1 MFLHF
6 FIFSLPI
13 TRSLTKTKY
22 TMPPKIFVEITK
34 SINRIR
40 STLLKP
46 VDSITSRST
55 NITQIIDISNDT
67 LNNTREKGT
76 LSTIIAIANK

>member
-13 TRSLTKTKY
+13 TRSLTNAKY
-22 TMPPKIFVEITK
+22 TTPPKIFVKITK
-34 SINRIR
+34 NINRIR
-40 STLLKP
+40 STLVTL

-55 NITQIIDISNDT
+55 NMTQIIDISNDT
-67 LNNTREKGT
+67 LSNTKEKGT
-76 LSTIIAIANK
+76 LSIIMATVNK